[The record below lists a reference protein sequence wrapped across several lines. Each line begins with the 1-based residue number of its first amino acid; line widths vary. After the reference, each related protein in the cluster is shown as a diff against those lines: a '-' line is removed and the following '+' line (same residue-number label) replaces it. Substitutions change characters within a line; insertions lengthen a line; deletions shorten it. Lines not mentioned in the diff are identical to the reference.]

1 MREDACVRTCQPDY
15 IWSEKLKDLSIAD
28 VGNNL
33 FTSKPTITSVT
44 FFGFIKILVGKTW
57 SVILLKLVTLTCNY
71 MRAFGDGPRNFEPW
85 SSDVDYTSAGTRSPN
100 NHTSRRTFQ
109 LSIDLTCIAVPYTR
123 ADDAKELPEVRK
135 TKPASSRRRTATT
148 HPQSPTQVGA
158 EILLNLSDFLKEP
171 CSLSS
176 EFIPLILKIYSN
188 NNKDIRY
195 KVKDTELKM
204 ASKKHLEVGDL
215 VWAKTKYFPFWP
227 AKIVNPPIV
236 QKKVLSTAK
245 GLQKKNSSTAR
256 KAQHYVFFFLNCS
269 EPKFVKKNSVKNRGL
284 TKKRAAKTQRQK
296 NGLEKI
302 EKCPQQMNLAEEASD
317 KKPFPLRKSGE
328 CSLVSNTLSNDT
340 NNPVVVT
347 QPLNDQSN
355 VARECPSEPFLD
367 LSKPSTTVTEINIKP
382 TSKKIGFLGL
392 GMMGQR
398 IVKNLLHSGHKVSV
412 WNQIPEKCKQFVD
425 AGAQRFLTPAD
436 VVQNCDIAFCCVSSL
451 EASKSLIFGN
461 GGILQGL
468 EKCQFGAKG
477 YVEMTPMDPA
487 TSKKLSATIIDKGGK
502 YLEASIYG
510 SRSLAEEGFLWILC
524 AGDRELFH
532 DCLTCL
538 FAISKSACYVY
549 DAVGSGSKM
558 NYAFSLT
565 NRSVH
570 AMMGHAVKSL
580 ESHNFSQEDIFEILN
595 PVVGPFFNT
604 C

>member
-1 MREDACVRTCQPDY
+1 M
-15 IWSEKLKDLSIAD
+15 SSLSY
-28 VGNNL
+28 L
-33 FTSKPTITSVT
+33 
-44 FFGFIKILVGKTW
+44 
-57 SVILLKLVTLTCNY
+57 
-71 MRAFGDGPRNFEPW
+71 
-85 SSDVDYTSAGTRSPN
+85 
-100 NHTSRRTFQ
+100 
-109 LSIDLTCIAVPYTR
+109 
-123 ADDAKELPEVRK
+123 
-135 TKPASSRRRTATT
+135 
-148 HPQSPTQVGA
+148 
-158 EILLNLSDFLKEP
+158 EP
-171 CSLSS
+171 CSLASK
-176 EFIPLILKIYSN
+176 FIPVILKIYSY

-204 ASKKHLEVGDL
+204 AAKKHLKVGDL
-215 VWAKTKYFPFWP
+215 VWAKRKYFQFWP

-256 KAQHYVFFFLNCS
+256 KAQHYVFFFGSNNHAWVSDKNIVPHSEEMLS
-269 EPKFVKKNSVKNRGL
+269 KISKKKSTSYAKAVDKIIEASDSVVPEPKFVKKNSVRNRGL

-302 EKCPQQMNLAEEASD
+302 EKCPQQRNLAEEASD
-317 KKPFPLRKSGE
+317 KKPFPLQKSGE

-340 NNPVVVT
+340 DNPVAIT
-347 QPLNDQSN
+347 KPLNDQSN

-367 LSKPSTTVTEINIKP
+367 LSKPSTTVTERNIKP

-398 IVKNLLHSGHKVSV
+398 IVKNLLHSGHNVSV

-425 AGAQRFLTPAD
+425 AGAQQFLTPAD

-451 EASKSLIFGN
+451 EASKSIIFGN

-487 TSKKLSATIIDKGGK
+487 TSKELSAAIIDKGGK

-510 SRSLAEEGFLWILC
+510 SISLAEEGSLCILC

-538 FAISKSACYVY
+538 FAISKSAFYIN

-558 NYAFSLT
+558 NYSLSLAT
-565 NRSVH
+565 GTVD
-570 AMMGHAVKSL
+570 AIIGDTIESL
-580 ESHNFSQEDIFEILN
+580 ESYNIPQQDIFEILKR
-595 PVVGPFFNT
+595 VVGPFFTEGTVLFELVEYQQQNLNVALDLGSDYERPFT
-604 C
+604 MTSARKELYKYWKAHPLS